1 MSGIGLDK
9 KKFEQTIDG
18 KKTGLYLLKNQA
30 GMQAAI
36 TNYGGRLV
44 SLLVPSANG
53 NLVDVVLG
61 FDNVEQ
67 YQTSTEPYFGAIIG
81 RYGNRIA
88 NAKFTLDDKVYTL
101 YKNNGENTLHGGK
114 KGFEDVVWD
123 AHLIDDQVL
132 ELTYLSKDMEEGFPG
147 NLSVKVIYTLT
158 NDNQLKIGYEATTD
172 KTTIVNLTN
181 HAFFNLDGEDN
192 RSTINNHQLTI
203 YADHYLP
210 VNNNMIPT
218 GEIAPVSNTPFD
230 FRKSILIGGGIDA
243 DDEQIR
249 NGNGYDHNFVLNDH
263 EKDSLKVAAIV
274 RSENGIT
281 MEVLTEE
288 PGIQLYT
295 GNFLQSKNTLRGGG
309 KDDFRSAFCLETQHF
324 PDSPNQPGFPT
335 TALGLGEVYRTKT
348 VYRFTIK

>member
-147 NLSVKVIYTLT
+147 NLSVKVTYTLT
-158 NDNQLKIGYEATTD
+158 NDNQLKIDYEATTD

-192 RSTINNHQLTI
+192 RGTIHNHRLTI
-203 YADHYLP
+203 FADHYLP

-218 GEIAPVSNTPFD
+218 GEIASVTNTPFD
-230 FRKSILIGGGIDA
+230 FRKPAMIGKGINA
-243 DDEQIR
+243 DDNQIK
-249 NGNGYDHNFVLNDH
+249 NGKGYDHTFVLNED
-263 EKDSLKVAAIV
+263 EENGLKLAAV
-274 RSENGIT
+274 VTRENGIT

-335 TALGLGEVYRTKT
+335 TALGPGEIYRTRT
-348 VYRFTIK
+348 VYRFAIK